1 MPMSSPLSVLRAVAL
16 ASLALPLPLLAC
28 EGRLHIELEQSG
40 VYALDHAAI
49 IAAQPGLADCR
60 ADELVL
66 RWRGSE
72 VPLRVLAHG
81 ERFADGD
88 RIEWLGQQLHGPESW
103 FDPYAVHN
111 VYLLGAEPG
120 PHARL
125 REAPAPASAS
135 GAARRR
141 LHLEQ
146 DNLMIRLDQ
155 EQQQPGE
162 EPDVWMWAKLTQV
175 DPSPVTIDFDLPDLD
190 PRAGEVTLR
199 LNLRGLSQIAAAQQR
214 DDKPWDHVLK
224 LSLNGH
230 ELEPRRW
237 HGRAETVEE
246 LAVAAGWLKPT
257 GNVLVMQVPKRTANA
272 DPRSELVDVVM
283 FNWLEAD
290 YPLTGDVDATRL
302 PLLPRQADSALQ
314 LRSGEAVAPALY
326 GSDGLRRSGHALG
339 GGRFAYAGA
348 AAGTELYPLPG
359 DRFLRPTSLRAVH
372 GDAWQAPTQGY
383 DYLIVSHPRLIEA
396 IRPLARFHEQRGLSV
411 AILDIDDVYDQYNHG
426 ISHPQAIRNLVDA
439 AYHRWPKRVRF
450 VLLVGD
456 ASFDIRHDTYND
468 LAYAKWTDRELL
480 FPGHFGAV
488 PGGTYAEV
496 PSKLADRN
504 LIPTWQYPS
513 PEGQS
518 ASDNWYAAVEPGDWH
533 PVVALGRLPV
543 VKPEEVAAIVA
554 KTIDY
559 LSKPQ
564 LGAWRR
570 DVMFIADEVKSFH
583 AASDRLAA
591 TLAGEGFV
599 ADKVYA
605 TPELSANAEH
615 QRAIHDGIDE
625 GRLLVHFIGHG
636 GRYIWR
642 TGPPDLTN
650 NQDLFTLD
658 DVGKLGNGERL
669 PMVLSMTCYSAPFDN
684 PTEDSIGERFL
695 REPGKGAIAVF
706 AASWR
711 NSPSLDYS
719 KAVISE
725 LLQPGA
731 TIGEAIVR
739 AKRASND
746 RTLVEM
752 YNLLGDP
759 AVVLERPRD
768 EATVMFDAA
777 RWSPGALVD
786 LRVPH
791 FVGTVTVDWLDGNG
805 NRLGKADYHVESTR
819 FRLPVPAPLV
829 DRVAEARV
837 YAASPSTGRD
847 AVGRAL
853 RPRTVAGKSL
863 AVRLRNLWD
872 DWRRPPYQPPVAG
885 PDTIVILDFDGPAQ
899 YGPAAG
905 KSASPPAQPAPASPP
920 Q

>member
-1 MPMSSPLSVLRAVAL
+1 MSSPLSVLRAVAL

-411 AILDIDDVYDQYNHG
+411 AILDIDDVYD
-426 ISHPQAIRNLVDA
+426 
-439 AYHRWPKRVRF
+439 
-450 VLLVGD
+450 
-456 ASFDIRHDTYND
+456 
-468 LAYAKWTDRELL
+468 
-480 FPGHFGAV
+480 
-488 PGGTYAEV
+488 
-496 PSKLADRN
+496 
-504 LIPTWQYPS
+504 
-513 PEGQS
+513 
-518 ASDNWYAAVEPGDWH
+518 
-533 PVVALGRLPV
+533 
-543 VKPEEVAAIVA
+543 
-554 KTIDY
+554 
-559 LSKPQ
+559 
-564 LGAWRR
+564 
-570 DVMFIADEVKSFH
+570 
-583 AASDRLAA
+583 
-591 TLAGEGFV
+591 
-599 ADKVYA
+599 
-605 TPELSANAEH
+605 
-615 QRAIHDGIDE
+615 
-625 GRLLVHFIGHG
+625 
-636 GRYIWR
+636 
-642 TGPPDLTN
+642 
-650 NQDLFTLD
+650 
-658 DVGKLGNGERL
+658 
-669 PMVLSMTCYSAPFDN
+669 
-684 PTEDSIGERFL
+684 
-695 REPGKGAIAVF
+695 
-706 AASWR
+706 
-711 NSPSLDYS
+711 
-719 KAVISE
+719 
-725 LLQPGA
+725 
-731 TIGEAIVR
+731 
-739 AKRASND
+739 
-746 RTLVEM
+746 
-752 YNLLGDP
+752 
-759 AVVLERPRD
+759 
-768 EATVMFDAA
+768 
-777 RWSPGALVD
+777 
-786 LRVPH
+786 
-791 FVGTVTVDWLDGNG
+791 
-805 NRLGKADYHVESTR
+805 
-819 FRLPVPAPLV
+819 
-829 DRVAEARV
+829 
-837 YAASPSTGRD
+837 
-847 AVGRAL
+847 
-853 RPRTVAGKSL
+853 
-863 AVRLRNLWD
+863 
-872 DWRRPPYQPPVAG
+872 
-885 PDTIVILDFDGPAQ
+885 
-899 YGPAAG
+899 
-905 KSASPPAQPAPASPP
+905 
-920 Q
+920 